1 MNDST
6 GQLVAVI
13 GGAVAGAEMARTLAD
28 GGAEVVVFEQNR
40 RPFGKIEDGLP
51 RWHSALRTK
60 EYERIVEKLSH
71 PNIHFVP
78 LTRVGRDYSF
88 EDVANG
94 FSAVVLA
101 CGAWRDR
108 PLPLEDVD
116 LFVGK
121 GLLYQNAFIVA
132 FNHQDDPSYKG
143 PPPDIADGALV
154 VGGGLASI
162 DVVKVLM
169 LETTRRALAERGIE
183 VDVEQLEK
191 TGIPRTL
198 ELNDL
203 KWEDLGLQGATL
215 FYRRRAEDMPLVE
228 MPQDADDARREKIER
243 TRTRALDKA
252 MSKFGF
258 RFEPLSRPESLL
270 VEDGRVV
277 GLKFRRMAVEGG
289 KLTAT
294 DETFERRGSRV
305 ISSIGSIP
313 DPIPGI
319 DMKGELFAFEDWSLG
334 RLARYPHVFSAGNV
348 VTGKGNIIASRKH
361 SAGVASQLVES
372 FLGLDEDDDRSN
384 EAGMLDAMEKG
395 ARAEAERLASS
406 VNELPGIDPQRREET
421 LRKVAGRQ
429 KEVGYDGDLKA
440 WTRDPVT
447 PQPA

>member
-1 MNDST
+1 
-6 GQLVAVI
+6 
-13 GGAVAGAEMARTLAD
+13 MARTLAD

-60 EYERIVEKLSH
+60 EYERIVDKLDH
-71 PNIHFVP
+71 PNVHFVP
-78 LTRVGRDYSF
+78 LTRVGRDFAF

-108 PLPLEDVD
+108 PLPVD
-116 LFVGK
+116 DADRYVGK

-132 FNHQDDPSYKG
+132 FNHQDDPTYEG
-143 PPPDIADGALV
+143 PPPDIADGAIV
-154 VGGGLASI
+154 IGGGLASI

-169 LETTRRALAERGIE
+169 LETTRRALAERGVE
-183 VDVEQLEK
+183 VDIEQLEK

-198 ELNDL
+198 EMHDL
-203 KWEDLGLQGATL
+203 EWEDLGLKGATL
-215 FYRRRAEDMPLVE
+215 FYRRRPEDMPLVE
-228 MPQDADDARREKIER
+228 MPEGADDARREKIER
-243 TRTRALDKA
+243 TRRRALEKA

-258 RFEPLSRPESLL
+258 HLEPLARPESLI
-270 VEDGRVV
+270 VENGHVV
-277 GLKFRRMAVEGG
+277 GVKFRRMTMDGG

-348 VTGKGNIIASRKH
+348 VTGKGNIVASRKH
-361 SAGVASQLVES
+361 SAGVAQQLVES
-372 FLGLDEDDDRSN
+372 FLGLDEDEDRKD

-395 ARAEAERLASS
+395 ARSEAERVASS
-406 VNELPGIDPQRREET
+406 VSELPGIDPERREET

-429 KEVGYDGDLKA
+429 KEVGYDGDIRA
-440 WTRDPVT
+440 WVRDPVT